1 MSQPGCRTGE
11 PPPTGT
17 RSCWFQLP
25 LATGVGPQLGSSS
38 TGRESVGARAL
49 GSWVSLS
56 LSSGAD
62 SVATEMA
69 RGQGF
74 APGVARGTARLAEQ
88 LLLLLPGPEERGG
101 V

>member
-1 MSQPGCRTGE
+1 MSHPGCRTGE
-11 PPPTGT
+11 PSPTGT

-38 TGRESVGARAL
+38 TGRESVGARAP
-49 GSWVSLS
+49 GSWVS

-62 SVATEMA
+62 SGATEVA
-69 RGQGF
+69 EGQGF
-74 APGVARGTARLAEQ
+74 APGVARGTAWLAEQ